1 MCLVLLCGCLI
12 SQIPCEQMDEQS
24 TFLKK
29 INKKKKK
36 RKPRKHC
43 NNKMLLQ

>member
-36 RKPRKHC
+36 KKTQ
-43 NNKMLLQ
+43 KTLQ